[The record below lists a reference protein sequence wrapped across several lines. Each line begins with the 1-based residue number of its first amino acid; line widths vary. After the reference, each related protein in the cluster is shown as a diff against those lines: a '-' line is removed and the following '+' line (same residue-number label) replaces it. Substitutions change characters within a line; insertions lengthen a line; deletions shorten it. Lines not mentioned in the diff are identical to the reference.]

1 MVWGGLI
8 NNPEVVSGVRN
19 LIHMSSKQ
27 FYDVK
32 SPNTLMHLII
42 IGHFFL
48 STYGFQCSGR

>member
-8 NNPEVVSGVRN
+8 NNPEVVSRVHN
-19 LIHMSSKQ
+19 LIHMSAKQ

-32 SPNTLMHLII
+32 SPNTSMHLII

>member
-8 NNPEVVSGVRN
+8 NNPEVVSRVRN

-32 SPNTLMHLII
+32 SY
-42 IGHFFL
+42 GL
-48 STYGFQCSGR
+48 SNAIKYGVGGTNQ